1 MFKRKSSDAIEP
13 GTVEFTQLM
22 MDSCVPQYLY
32 EKMVALGESG
42 YTGGIT
48 LEERQER
55 RGTAYFINEHR
66 VRKRLYN
73 WALARM
79 RAAGSADQG
88 GESRD

>member
-1 MFKRKSSDAIEP
+1 MFKRKSIEAIEP
-13 GTVEFTQLM
+13 GTIEFTRLM

-42 YTGGIT
+42 DAVGIT
-48 LEERQER
+48 LEERQES
-55 RGTAYFINEHR
+55 RGTAYFINEQR
-66 VRKRLYN
+66 VRKRLYQ

-79 RAAGSADQG
+79 RAAGSDDPG